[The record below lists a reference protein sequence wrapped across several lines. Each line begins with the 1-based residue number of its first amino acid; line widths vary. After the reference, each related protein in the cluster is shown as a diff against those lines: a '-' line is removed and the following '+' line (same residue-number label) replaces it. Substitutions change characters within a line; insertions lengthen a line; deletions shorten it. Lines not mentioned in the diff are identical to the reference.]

1 MRIGDGHGISISRNF
16 HHERQETRTETHA
29 ETTGTSLVPLDVAAQ
44 HESTRYRQPRT
55 LATFVTQLIAKSQDA
70 PHLRERRR
78 ADPAEAA
85 NAYGKM
91 LNLSGVPKRYKA
103 RPF

>member
-1 MRIGDGHGISISRNF
+1 MRIGDGHGISISRDF
-16 HHERQETRTETHA
+16 HREEPG
-29 ETTGTSLVPLDVAAQ
+29 ETTGTSLVPLDPASPQ
-44 HESTRYRQPRT
+44 MGNRYRQPRT
-55 LATFVTQLIAKSQDA
+55 LATFVTQLIAKAQDA

-78 ADPAEAA
+78 AEPAEAM

-91 LNLSGVPKRYKA
+91 LNLSGVPNRYKA

>member
-1 MRIGDGHGISISRNF
+1 MRIGDGRGISISRDF
-16 HHERQETRTETHA
+16 HHGQENAKTPA
-29 ETTGTSLVPLDVAAQ
+29 EPAGTSLVPLDAAAAREGAR
-44 HESTRYRQPRT
+44 HRQPRT

-78 ADPAEAA
+78 ADPSVAA
-85 NAYGKM
+85 HTYGKM

>member
-1 MRIGDGHGISISRNF
+1 MRIGGSHGISISHDLHRR
-16 HHERQETRTETHA
+16 EPA
-29 ETTGTSLVPLDVAAQ
+29 ETAGTSLVPLDCAPP
-44 HESTRYRQPRT
+44 HDGDRYRQPRT

-78 ADPAEAA
+78 ADPSVAV

-91 LNLSGVPKRYKA
+91 LNLGGVPKRYKA

>member
-1 MRIGDGHGISISRNF
+1 MRIGDGHGISISRDF
-16 HHERQETRTETHA
+16 KREEPKQPA
-29 ETTGTSLVPLDVAAQ
+29 ETTGTSLVPLDAAAA

-85 NAYGKM
+85 NAYGKI

>member
-1 MRIGDGHGISISRNF
+1 MRIGDGHGISVSRQFNR
-16 HHERQETRTETHA
+16 EQPDESA
-29 ETTGTSLVPLDVAAQ
+29 ETTGTALVAVDSTSR
-44 HESTRYRQPRT
+44 HEGPRYRQPRT

-70 PHLRERRR
+70 PHLRDRRR
-78 ADPAEAA
+78 ADPAEAM

-91 LNLSGVPKRYKA
+91 LNLGGVPKRHKA